1 MRALSPAAA
10 LLAVRL
16 LHTTVW
22 AVIAGCIVALPVAAL
37 VGRFVWAAGLSVVVL
52 IECAVIGFNKGRCPL
67 TNIAARYTQN
77 RADNF
82 DIYLPLWLARHN
94 KTVFGA
100 LFIAG
105 EIVTLWRWRHSGGL
119 YRLIG

>member
-105 EIVTLWRWRHSGGL
+105 EIVTLWRWL
-119 YRLIG
+119 A